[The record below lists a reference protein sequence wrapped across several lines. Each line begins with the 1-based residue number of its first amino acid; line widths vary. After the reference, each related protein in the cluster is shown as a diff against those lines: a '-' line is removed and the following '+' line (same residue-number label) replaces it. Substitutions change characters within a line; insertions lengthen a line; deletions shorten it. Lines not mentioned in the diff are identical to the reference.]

1 VAGVAVT
8 MVTGDNIYTA
18 KSIATQSGIL
28 SDNNGGIVLEAA
40 ELRALSRSQALKV
53 VPNLVVLARSSPE
66 DKRELVNMF
75 KELGEVVAVTGDGIN
90 DVLALRAA
98 DVGFSMGLSG
108 TEVAKEAS
116 SMILMGDEFVSIVK
130 AIMWG
135 RAIHDSVKKFL
146 QVGSQQYILSRR
158 HDR

>member
-1 VAGVAVT
+1 

>member
-1 VAGVAVT
+1 MAVT

>member
-1 VAGVAVT
+1 VAVT